1 MEQKLKRQKKGKN
14 MPEWAFLREGQRVQR
29 NGSEKAP
36 CIQGNTSHSAWLEKT
51 AKTWKAREAGLKRQ
65 AGRSCYTKDAWNLS
79 CGLGKPVKIFQQG
92 KGHN

>member
-14 MPEWAFLREGQRVQR
+14 MPEWAFLRERQHVQR
-29 NGSEKAP
+29 HGSEKAP

-65 AGRSCYTKDAWNLS
+65 AGLVTQRMPEIY
-79 CGLGKPVKIFQQG
+79 PVDRGSQ
-92 KGHN
+92 